1 MTPKKQ
7 AYEVT
12 ASTIIKNLA
21 KRRMEGFYCP
31 DSRSAVAKALEL
43 MPKGCSI
50 AWGGSAT
57 VQQTGLMEAIR
68 GGSYQIIDRD
78 EAKTP
83 EEKRVMFSRIVMAD
97 DCLMSANAIT
107 LDGQLM
113 NIDGNGNRV
122 GPLCYGPEHV
132 LVVAGMNKVVTD
144 IHEGVKR
151 IRAMACPANAI
162 RLGRRTPCAVAGV
175 CGDCKGP
182 ESMCSQLVIVRRCQF
197 EDRIKVIR
205 LLVFCPYGGE
215 PRAWPDTAFFPDAP
229 RLFSSHRKFF
239 PFLPAEAGIPAA
251 AKAASASFSV
261 RGGSA

>member
-1 MTPKKQ
+1 MTPKQQ

-31 DSRSAVAKALEL
+31 DIRSAVAKALEL

-97 DCLMSANAIT
+97 YFLMSA
-107 LDGQLM
+107 
-113 NIDGNGNRV
+113 
-122 GPLCYGPEHV
+122 
-132 LVVAGMNKVVTD
+132 KVVTD

-197 EDRIKVIR
+197 EDRIKVI
-205 LLVFCPYGGE
+205 LVGE
-215 PRAWPDTAFFPDAP
+215 ELGF
-229 RLFSSHRKFF
+229 
-239 PFLPAEAGIPAA
+239 
-251 AKAASASFSV
+251 
-261 RGGSA
+261 